1 MTLPGYEIEHEEDTC
16 LEVLQ
21 HNGGW
26 CSVATVQALGKLRS
40 TVGVWEALRKLT
52 RERKVQQQW
61 RVGHH
66 EYRAIFEKGD

>member
-1 MTLPGYEIEHEEDTC
+1 MTVPGFELEHEEDIV

-40 TVGVWEALRKLT
+40 SVGVHRALNKLVK
-52 RERKVQQQW
+52 EGKIKSMW
-61 RVGHH
+61 IYGHH
-66 EYRAIFEKGD
+66 EFRAIFEDD